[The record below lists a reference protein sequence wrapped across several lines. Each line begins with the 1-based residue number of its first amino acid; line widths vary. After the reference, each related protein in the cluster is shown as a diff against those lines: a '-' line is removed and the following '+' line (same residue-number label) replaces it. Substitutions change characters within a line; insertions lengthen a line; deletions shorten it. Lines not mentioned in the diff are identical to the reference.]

1 MRQPQN
7 AKRGRGRGRRG
18 NGNNHHNHVPNR
30 NTSYES
36 NGPDVKLRGNAQQL
50 HEKYMALAHDAASA
64 GERISA
70 EAYTQF
76 ADHYFRLHQAAV
88 GVAET
93 KRQQDQA
100 AAAVSAEAAAGD
112 ADNGEAGAGEV
123 SSGDIL
129 SDGNDADA
137 TPAVVHDTADT
148 ADVKPARRRGRQNGK
163 SAAAADDADVRHFDP
178 LAALDGGLD
187 GLDCWR
193 ILCPQI
199 ATLLADA
206 GAAFVEIGAGQG
218 KAVGRLGVANKLCVA
233 GSFADLSGHERCLQ
247 FQKEI

>member
-18 NGNNHHNHVPNR
+18 NNSGNHNHVPNR

-50 HEKYMALAHDAASA
+50 HEKYMALAHDAATS

-93 KRQQDQA
+93 KRQQEQA
-100 AAAVSAEAAAGD
+100 NAEVDDDEASSPSKPDNEAASAT
-112 ADNGEAGAGEV
+112 GENQDE
-123 SSGDIL
+123 S
-129 SDGNDADA
+129 NDA
-137 TPAVVHDTADT
+137 
-148 ADVKPARRRGRQNGK
+148 
-163 SAAAADDADVRHFDP
+163 
-178 LAALDGGLD
+178 
-187 GLDCWR
+187 
-193 ILCPQI
+193 
-199 ATLLADA
+199 A
-206 GAAFVEIGAGQG
+206 GAANGHANARGADFNAAGADGTQDEPAPKKRRVAAKNG
-218 KAVGRLGVANKLCVA
+218 AARNGGTKNGAARNGAAKSDGAKPSEEDRANLSPAQLAEAVQSDQDSDQV
-233 GSFADLSGHERCLQ
+233 S
-247 FQKEI
+247 

>member
-18 NGNNHHNHVPNR
+18 NGNNNHHNHVPNR

-50 HEKYMALAHDAASA
+50 HEKYMGLAHDAASA

-88 GVAET
+88 GFAET

-100 AAAVSAEAAAGD
+100 AAAVAASDQAFDEAASGAASDETSSDTDD
-112 ADNGEAGAGEV
+112 A
-123 SSGDIL
+123 
-129 SDGNDADA
+129 AD
-137 TPAVVHDTADT
+137 TDDTADAK
-148 ADVKPARRRGRQNGK
+148 ADAKPARGRGRGRSNGK
-163 SAAAADDADVRHFDP
+163 SAASSDDT
-178 LAALDGGLD
+178 GN
-187 GLDCWR
+187 
-193 ILCPQI
+193 
-199 ATLLADA
+199 DA
-206 GAAFVEIGAGQG
+206 GDDTAKPAASAVETLSPAQLAEAVQD
-218 KAVGRLGVANKLCVA
+218 KAAA
-233 GSFADLSGHERCLQ
+233 S
-247 FQKEI
+247 

>member
-18 NGNNHHNHVPNR
+18 NGNNNHHNHVPNR

-50 HEKYMALAHDAASA
+50 HEKYMGLAHDAASA

-88 GVAET
+88 GFAET

-100 AAAVSAEAAAGD
+100 AAAVAASDQAFDQATSGAASDETSSDTDD
-112 ADNGEAGAGEV
+112 A
-123 SSGDIL
+123 
-129 SDGNDADA
+129 AD
-137 TPAVVHDTADT
+137 TDDTADAK
-148 ADVKPARRRGRQNGK
+148 ADAKPARGRGRGRSNGK
-163 SAAAADDADVRHFDP
+163 SAASSDDTVN
-178 LAALDGGLD
+178 
-187 GLDCWR
+187 
-193 ILCPQI
+193 
-199 ATLLADA
+199 DA
-206 GAAFVEIGAGQG
+206 GDDTAKPAASAVETLSPAQLAEAVQD
-218 KAVGRLGVANKLCVA
+218 KAAA
-233 GSFADLSGHERCLQ
+233 S
-247 FQKEI
+247 

>member
-18 NGNNHHNHVPNR
+18 NSNNHHNHVPNR

-76 ADHYFRLHQAAV
+76 ADHYFRLHQAAA

-93 KRQQDQA
+93 KRHYDQA
-100 AAAVSAEAAAGD
+100 AASVSVEEEPHD
-112 ADNGEAGAGEV
+112 
-123 SSGDIL
+123 SGSKEIPARGIASEG
-129 SDGNDADA
+129 SDPR
-137 TPAVVHDTADT
+137 PAVAREISDTDDT
-148 ADVKPARRRGRQNGK
+148 KATGRRGRQNAK
-163 SAAAADDADVRHFDP
+163 SEVTADSSDSSPKTVVDP
-178 LAALDGGLD
+178 LSSAQLSETVHD
-187 GLDCWR
+187 
-193 ILCPQI
+193 
-199 ATLLADA
+199 
-206 GAAFVEIGAGQG
+206 
-218 KAVGRLGVANKLCVA
+218 KAVA
-233 GSFADLSGHERCLQ
+233 S
-247 FQKEI
+247 

>member
-18 NGNNHHNHVPNR
+18 NGNNNHHNHVPNR

-50 HEKYMALAHDAASA
+50 HEKYMGLAHDAASA

-88 GVAET
+88 GFAET

-100 AAAVSAEAAAGD
+100 AAAVAASDQAFDQATSGAASDETSSA
-112 ADNGEAGAGEV
+112 
-123 SSGDIL
+123 S
-129 SDGNDADA
+129 NDA
-137 TPAVVHDTADT
+137 ADT
-148 ADVKPARRRGRQNGK
+148 ADAMAGALAGAPTDAKADAKPARGRGRSYGK
-163 SAAAADDADVRHFDP
+163 SAASPDEVGDDAAKPAASAVETLSP
-178 LAALDGGLD
+178 AQLAEAVQDK
-187 GLDCWR
+187 
-193 ILCPQI
+193 
-199 ATLLADA
+199 
-206 GAAFVEIGAGQG
+206 AAA
-218 KAVGRLGVANKLCVA
+218 
-233 GSFADLSGHERCLQ
+233 S
-247 FQKEI
+247 

>member
-18 NGNNHHNHVPNR
+18 NGNNNHHNHVPNR

-50 HEKYMALAHDAASA
+50 HEKYMGLAHDAASA

-88 GVAET
+88 GFAET

-100 AAAVSAEAAAGD
+100 AAAVAASDQAFDGAKFGAASDDTSSATD
-112 ADNGEAGAGEV
+112 
-123 SSGDIL
+123 
-129 SDGNDADA
+129 
-137 TPAVVHDTADT
+137 DTADAPT
-148 ADVKPARRRGRQNGK
+148 DAEADAKPARGRGRGRSNGK
-163 SAAAADDADVRHFDP
+163 SAASFDDTGNEAGDDAAKPTASAVESLSP
-178 LAALDGGLD
+178 AQLA
-187 GLDCWR
+187 
-193 ILCPQI
+193 
-199 ATLLADA
+199 
-206 GAAFVEIGAGQG
+206 
-218 KAVGRLGVANKLCVA
+218 
-233 GSFADLSGHERCLQ
+233 
-247 FQKEI
+247 

>member
-50 HEKYMALAHDAASA
+50 HEKYLALAHDAASA

-88 GVAET
+88 GVAES
-93 KRQQDQA
+93 KRQQDQL
-100 AAAVSAEAAAGD
+100 D
-112 ADNGEAGAGEV
+112 AP
-123 SSGDIL
+123 
-129 SDGNDADA
+129 DADA
-137 TPAVVHDTADT
+137 PKPS
-148 ADVKPARRRGRQNGK
+148 DVKQTN
-163 SAAAADDADVRHFDP
+163 
-178 LAALDGGLD
+178 GLD
-187 GLDCWR
+187 MQAVDNGGSNSASVDSKASSPTSNLD
-193 ILCPQI
+193 
-199 ATLLADA
+199 D
-206 GAAFVEIGAGQG
+206 GAKLSSA
-218 KAVGRLGVANKLCVA
+218 KVAESEHSDQD
-233 GSFADLSGHERCLQ
+233 G
-247 FQKEI
+247 

>member
-18 NGNNHHNHVPNR
+18 NGNNNHHNHVPNR

-50 HEKYMALAHDAASA
+50 HEKYMGLAHDAGSA

-88 GVAET
+88 GFAET

-100 AAAVSAEAAAGD
+100 AAAAAASDQAFDGATSGAA
-112 ADNGEAGAGEV
+112 ADET
-123 SSGDIL
+123 SSVTD
-129 SDGNDADA
+129 
-137 TPAVVHDTADT
+137 DTADT
-148 ADVKPARRRGRQNGK
+148 ADAKADAKPARGRGRSNGK
-163 SAAAADDADVRHFDP
+163 SATSSDEAGDNAGDDKAKRAASAVETRSPAQLAEAVQDKAAA
-178 LAALDGGLD
+178 
-187 GLDCWR
+187 
-193 ILCPQI
+193 
-199 ATLLADA
+199 
-206 GAAFVEIGAGQG
+206 
-218 KAVGRLGVANKLCVA
+218 
-233 GSFADLSGHERCLQ
+233 S
-247 FQKEI
+247 

>member
-50 HEKYMALAHDAASA
+50 HEKYMALAHDAASS

-100 AAAVSAEAAAGD
+100 MAAESGVDGPADAASGD
-112 ADNGEAGAGEV
+112 ADAPDIGRADFAASPETAEPEASADSEA
-123 SSGDIL
+123 SSE
-129 SDGNDADA
+129 
-137 TPAVVHDTADT
+137 AVV
-148 ADVKPARRRGRQNGK
+148 KPVRRRGRPNGK
-163 SAAAADDADVRHFDP
+163 AAAKKDTPAAADALSP
-178 LAALDGGLD
+178 AQLAEAVQDK
-187 GLDCWR
+187 
-193 ILCPQI
+193 
-199 ATLLADA
+199 
-206 GAAFVEIGAGQG
+206 AAA
-218 KAVGRLGVANKLCVA
+218 
-233 GSFADLSGHERCLQ
+233 S
-247 FQKEI
+247 

>member
-18 NGNNHHNHVPNR
+18 NGNNNHHNHVPNR

-50 HEKYMALAHDAASA
+50 HEKYMGLAHDAASA

-88 GVAET
+88 GFAET

-100 AAAVSAEAAAGD
+100 AAAVAASDQAFDQATSGAASDETSSDTDD
-112 ADNGEAGAGEV
+112 AA
-123 SSGDIL
+123 
-129 SDGNDADA
+129 
-137 TPAVVHDTADT
+137 DTADT
-148 ADVKPARRRGRQNGK
+148 ADAKADAKPTRGRGRSNGK
-163 SAAAADDADVRHFDP
+163 SAASSDDT
-178 LAALDGGLD
+178 GN
-187 GLDCWR
+187 
-193 ILCPQI
+193 
-199 ATLLADA
+199 DA
-206 GAAFVEIGAGQG
+206 GDDTAKPAASAVETLSPAQLAEAVQD
-218 KAVGRLGVANKLCVA
+218 KAAA
-233 GSFADLSGHERCLQ
+233 S
-247 FQKEI
+247 

>member
-18 NGNNHHNHVPNR
+18 NTSGNHNYVPNR

-50 HEKYMALAHDAASA
+50 HEKYMALAHDAATS

-93 KRQQDQA
+93 KRQQEQA
-100 AAAVSAEAAAGD
+100 NAEVD
-112 ADNGEAGAGEV
+112 DDEV
-123 SSGDIL
+123 SSPSKPDNEAASATGENQGE
-129 SDGNDADA
+129 SNDA
-137 TPAVVHDTADT
+137 
-148 ADVKPARRRGRQNGK
+148 
-163 SAAAADDADVRHFDP
+163 
-178 LAALDGGLD
+178 
-187 GLDCWR
+187 
-193 ILCPQI
+193 
-199 ATLLADA
+199 A
-206 GAAFVEIGAGQG
+206 GAANGH
-218 KAVGRLGVANKLCVA
+218 ANA
-233 GSFADLSGHERCLQ
+233 
-247 FQKEI
+247 

>member
-18 NGNNHHNHVPNR
+18 NGNSNNHHNHVPNR

-50 HEKYMALAHDAASA
+50 HEKYMGLAHDAASA

-88 GVAET
+88 GFAET

-100 AAAVSAEAAAGD
+100 AAAVAASDQAFDGATSGAAADETSSATDD
-112 ADNGEAGAGEV
+112 A
-123 SSGDIL
+123 
-129 SDGNDADA
+129 
-137 TPAVVHDTADT
+137 ADT
-148 ADVKPARRRGRQNGK
+148 ADAPTDAKADAKPAGGRGRGRSNGK
-163 SAAAADDADVRHFDP
+163 SAASSDDARDN
-178 LAALDGGLD
+178 AGY
-187 GLDCWR
+187 
-193 ILCPQI
+193 
-199 ATLLADA
+199 DA
-206 GAAFVEIGAGQG
+206 GDDTAKPAASAVEALSPAQLAEAVQD
-218 KAVGRLGVANKLCVA
+218 KAAA
-233 GSFADLSGHERCLQ
+233 S
-247 FQKEI
+247 

>member
-18 NGNNHHNHVPNR
+18 NGNNNHHNHVPNR

-50 HEKYMALAHDAASA
+50 HEKYMGLAHDAASA

-88 GVAET
+88 GFAET

-100 AAAVSAEAAAGD
+100 AAAVAASDQAFDQATSGAASDETSSATDD
-112 ADNGEAGAGEV
+112 A
-123 SSGDIL
+123 
-129 SDGNDADA
+129 
-137 TPAVVHDTADT
+137 ADT
-148 ADVKPARRRGRQNGK
+148 ADAKADAKPARGRGRGRSNGK
-163 SAAAADDADVRHFDP
+163 SAASSDDA
-178 LAALDGGLD
+178 GN
-187 GLDCWR
+187 
-193 ILCPQI
+193 
-199 ATLLADA
+199 DA
-206 GAAFVEIGAGQG
+206 GDDTAKPAASAVETLSPAQLAEAVQD
-218 KAVGRLGVANKLCVA
+218 KAAA
-233 GSFADLSGHERCLQ
+233 S
-247 FQKEI
+247 

>member
-18 NGNNHHNHVPNR
+18 NTSGNHNHVPNR

-50 HEKYMALAHDAASA
+50 HEKYMALAHDASTS

-93 KRQQDQA
+93 KRQQEQANAGSDDDTASGGSRRDQEPA
-100 AAAVSAEAAAGD
+100 AKNDEAALQADERADRSSAQANGGDVVADAGD
-112 ADNGEAGAGEV
+112 AALKKRRSLHNGAVKNGGAISGTGDRTNLSPAQLAEAV
-123 SSGDIL
+123 QGDQD
-129 SDGNDADA
+129 SDQ
-137 TPAVVHDTADT
+137 P
-148 ADVKPARRRGRQNGK
+148 
-163 SAAAADDADVRHFDP
+163 S
-178 LAALDGGLD
+178 
-187 GLDCWR
+187 
-193 ILCPQI
+193 
-199 ATLLADA
+199 
-206 GAAFVEIGAGQG
+206 
-218 KAVGRLGVANKLCVA
+218 
-233 GSFADLSGHERCLQ
+233 
-247 FQKEI
+247 

>member
-76 ADHYFRLHQAAV
+76 ADHYFRLHQAAA

-93 KRQQDQA
+93 KRHQDQA
-100 AAAVSAEAAAGD
+100 TASVPVEEGPRDSVSKEVLSKILQISKKFVLQCICQKISAV
-112 ADNGEAGAGEV
+112 
-123 SSGDIL
+123 
-129 SDGNDADA
+129 
-137 TPAVVHDTADT
+137 H
-148 ADVKPARRRGRQNGK
+148 KK
-163 SAAAADDADVRHFDP
+163 F
-178 LAALDGGLD
+178 
-187 GLDCWR
+187 
-193 ILCPQI
+193 
-199 ATLLADA
+199 
-206 GAAFVEIGAGQG
+206 
-218 KAVGRLGVANKLCVA
+218 
-233 GSFADLSGHERCLQ
+233 
-247 FQKEI
+247 

>member
-18 NGNNHHNHVPNR
+18 NTSGNHNHVPNR

-50 HEKYMALAHDAASA
+50 HEKYMALAHDAATS

-93 KRQQDQA
+93 KRQQE
-100 AAAVSAEAAAGD
+100 EA
-112 ADNGEAGAGEV
+112 N
-123 SSGDIL
+123 
-129 SDGNDADA
+129 
-137 TPAVVHDTADT
+137 
-148 ADVKPARRRGRQNGK
+148 
-163 SAAAADDADVRHFDP
+163 AAADDDTASGDSRRDQEP
-178 LAALDGGLD
+178 AAENDEAALQANGGD
-187 GLDCWR
+187 
-193 ILCPQI
+193 
-199 ATLLADA
+199 AVADSVDA
-206 GAAFVEIGAGQG
+206 APKKRRSLQNGAEKNGTANNGAANNVTEDRTNLSPAKLAEAVQG
-218 KAVGRLGVANKLCVA
+218 DQDNDQP
-233 GSFADLSGHERCLQ
+233 S
-247 FQKEI
+247 

>member
-18 NGNNHHNHVPNR
+18 NTSGNHNHVPNR

-50 HEKYMALAHDAASA
+50 HEKYMALAHDAATS

-93 KRQQDQA
+93 KRQQEQA
-100 AAAVSAEAAAGD
+100 
-112 ADNGEAGAGEV
+112 N
-123 SSGDIL
+123 
-129 SDGNDADA
+129 
-137 TPAVVHDTADT
+137 
-148 ADVKPARRRGRQNGK
+148 
-163 SAAAADDADVRHFDP
+163 AAADDDGAPGEPRRDQESATENDEAASEADGIANQESAKANGGDGADDTGD
-178 LAALDGGLD
+178 AAPKK
-187 GLDCWR
+187 R
-193 ILCPQI
+193 RSSPRN
-199 ATLLADA
+199 
-206 GAAFVEIGAGQG
+206 GAAKNEAVKNGADDRTNLSPAQLAEAVQG
-218 KAVGRLGVANKLCVA
+218 DQD
-233 GSFADLSGHERCLQ
+233 SDQPS
-247 FQKEI
+247 